1 MNPEVSFN
9 VKQIDDF
16 NFTVDVDLNNVP
28 KNFLGTAFHL
38 KLNGIKWR
46 LDNYVLGCAL
56 RAPDRRMILIGTKKS
71 TADCKTADTNSS
83 AAPDTTSTI
92 VASGGNTL
100 PNKLDSEII
109 FGFSNNFGEQSI
121 VSNGNLVT
129 FQIQLCSK
137 TKLKQGTMITPVVSK
152 QVYSVINGQSRQD
165 QADVKWSAQSLNVG
179 KTVVAASNGS
189 DSTNSTQNDQYLG
202 TNQYGDAD
210 LSTIGTLQT
219 NQTDQI
225 VALNGQDS
233 VLANGL
239 EYSYLMVLLV
249 GALFITG
256 IGYVLYRWLR

>member
-9 VKQIDDF
+9 VRQIDDF
-16 NFTVDVDLNNVP
+16 NFAVDVDLNSVP
-28 KNFLGTAFHL
+28 KIFLGTAFHL

-46 LDNYVLGCAL
+46 LDNYVLGGAL
-56 RAPDRRMILIGTKKS
+56 RAPDRRMILVGTKKS
-71 TADCKTADTNSS
+71 TAGCKSADANSG
-83 AAPDTTSTI
+83 AAL
-92 VASGGNTL
+92 AATL
-100 PNKLDSEII
+100 ATNKLDSEII
-109 FGFSNNFGEQSI
+109 FGFSNKFGEQSI

-165 QADVKWSAQSLNVG
+165 LADVKWSAQSLNVG